1 MFKVLFW
8 LFIIVLAYGFLTEGL
23 SSGFTTPLQSVQR
36 TGTVRRGMSTTLDPE
51 FQRAYEEASREY
63 DARMS
68 GVPLNLKL
76 PGGDT
81 VRDRINA
88 QTGGE

>member
-23 SSGFTTPLQSVQR
+23 SSGFTTPLQSIQR
-36 TGTVRRGMSTTLDPE
+36 REYKGMSTTRDPE
-51 FQRAYEEASREY
+51 FQRAYEKASYEM
-63 DARMS
+63 DAQMS
-68 GVPLNLKL
+68 GVPLNLRL

-81 VRDRINA
+81 VAERIGI
-88 QTGGE
+88 QTGDE